1 MRVITTLNESF
12 EVCESY
18 DPVVV
23 QGKPAPGLL
32 VTVTTPFLEA
42 GLGVYGTPQE
52 GACIEARLGWPT
64 KPACRAPQHFC
75 LLLLLLLIHPHGSW
89 RARACWLGG
98 GGYSQVTANAKKH
111 TSRRGGRQHEHGKAR
126 NDR

>member
-1 MRVITTLNESF
+1 M
-12 EVCESY
+12 
-18 DPVVV
+18 VV

-32 VTVTTPFLEA
+32 VTTPFLEA
-42 GLGVYGTPQE
+42 GLGVYETPQE

-75 LLLLLLLIHPHGSW
+75 LPACCCFCSFIRMGGWL
-89 RARACWLGG
+89 ARVCWLV
-98 GGYSQVTANAKKH
+98 YQVTANSKKH
-111 TSRRGGRQHEHGKAR
+111 TSRRGGRQHEHRKDR